1 MQIMEKK
8 KTYQVKIAAIILLL
22 LAQVAS
28 LLAGTVYYYVND
40 GESLKEYICPPSE
53 TLPPNTHVII
63 NISSLSI
70 KISSQ
75 FCRIENTSNNQ

>member
-1 MQIMEKK
+1 MEKE

-53 TLPPNTHVII
+53 TLP
-63 NISSLSI
+63 L
-70 KISSQ
+70 
-75 FCRIENTSNNQ
+75 